1 MKKNRV
7 GNHTGPYGKY
17 SYVFGGVNGLLCDK
31 NGLYEYEED
40 TMNRGRSRKPN
51 YSCVTGGGSRNYIP
65 YSDEALKY
73 FERTNDDTEFT
84 TEFIGNYDYMSYLL
98 GDEMDVSGSFESDV
112 MEYDEMNESDD
123 YLD

>member
-1 MKKNRV
+1 MKNNTKKSV
-7 GNHTGPYGKY
+7 
-17 SYVFGGVNGLLCDK
+17 
-31 NGLYEYEED
+31 
-40 TMNRGRSRKPN
+40 
-51 YSCVTGGGSRNYIP
+51 P

-73 FERTNDDTEFT
+73 FQETNDNTEFMTEFT
-84 TEFIGNYDYMSYLL
+84 GNYDYMSYLL